1 MQERSRF
8 GGSGLCL
15 TLFFLA
21 ACAANRPVPEP
32 AEPQRLIETA
42 SPTISAYEQ
51 EMMAAKQALDRR
63 PARRDEYTTGLSH
76 ALNASRLAPDS
87 LGAVLL
93 VSDLNLRLLRIR
105 EAILVLEN
113 AYLSGIPHHEQ
124 VPERI
129 AWLYA
134 RAGASARAVDWYETA
149 ITHHSNDENLKT
161 GYVNALIRDRR
172 FAEAREFVDQP
183 ALRAIL
189 TLHLGITDL
198 EQDSETDVRDLV
210 MEALNGLHSATDAER
225 IDAAMLLANL
235 AVLHTGE
242 SETIPTDLYRHAV
255 WLLEPLSTSSA
266 DPEPIWNL
274 LTELYDQLGESDKAD
289 TIRNRLRNLAY

>member
-1 MQERSRF
+1 MR
-8 GGSGLCL
+8 L
-15 TLFFLA
+15 TLFFLT
-21 ACAANRPVPEP
+21 ACATNRPVTSPPEP
-32 AEPQRLIETA
+32 HVHVDTVIGTDA
-42 SPTISAYEQ
+42 AYNLEI
-51 EMMAAKQALDRR
+51 MAAKRALDRR
-63 PARRDEYTTGLSH
+63 PARRDEVASGLAH
-76 ALNASRLAPDS
+76 AQNAIRMAPDS

-93 VSDLNLRLLRIR
+93 ASDLNLRLLRIR
-105 EAILVLEN
+105 EAILVLEK
-113 AYLSGIPHHEQ
+113 AYMAGIPQHEQ

-149 ITHHSNDENLKT
+149 ITHHPDDDNLQT

-198 EQDSETDVRDLV
+198 EQDSEADVRDLV
-210 MEALNGLHSATDAER
+210 LEALNGLRSATDAER

-242 SETIPTDLYRHAV
+242 PETIPTDLYRHAV
-255 WLLEPLSTSSA
+255 SLLEPLSGTTA
-266 DPEPIWNL
+266 DPEPVWNL
-274 LTELYDQLGESDKAD
+274 LAELYDQLGESGKAD
-289 TIRNRLRNLAY
+289 SIRDRLRNLAY